1 MVQKKKIL
9 KYLSITINFSYSE
22 NNFLVIIQEE
32 GLVTYFEDT
41 WIKERER
48 RHSIEK
54 EIEIKESDMYKRNK
68 PPPLFYGDYHKH
80 CTVLKFFIKKLRS
93 EIVKYVQ

>member
-1 MVQKKKIL
+1 M
-9 KYLSITINFSYSE
+9 
-22 NNFLVIIQEE
+22 IIQEE

-68 PPPLFYGDYHKH
+68 PPPLFYGDYDTF
-80 CTVLKFFIKKLRS
+80 CTNPKSFVKLTS
-93 EIVKYVQ
+93 NQY